1 MPAAD
6 GKAPRSVRDHRP
18 RLCGT
23 SRYGGGRALFCRGM
37 VVCRAGSEETWE
49 GKGKRRRHG
58 ARFLLRSAR
67 SMEAF
72 LPPAFGAG
80 KGLCSCRRRAG
91 LRAERAEG
99 AEQIRPPGGKRNG
112 KPNNINN
119 FNSYNKNGKIF
130 PERRY
135 FLRFKLTLKFVFI
148 SVLFNGGCRSRK
160 AKASRGKASFRQ
172 HRKKRKGGAS
182 ACAKRALIFDKGT
195 GFATADSGQGY

>member
-1 MPAAD
+1 
-6 GKAPRSVRDHRP
+6 
-18 RLCGT
+18 
-23 SRYGGGRALFCRGM
+23 
-37 VVCRAGSEETWE
+37 
-49 GKGKRRRHG
+49 
-58 ARFLLRSAR
+58 
-67 SMEAF
+67 MEAF